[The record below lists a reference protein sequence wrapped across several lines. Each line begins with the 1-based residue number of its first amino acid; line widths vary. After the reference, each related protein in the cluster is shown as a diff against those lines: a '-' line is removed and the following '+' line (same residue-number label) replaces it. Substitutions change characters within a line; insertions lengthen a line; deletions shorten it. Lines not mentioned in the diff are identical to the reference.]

1 MMQSHM
7 IEATVDPV
15 LEEVARRVERRALW
29 RRRREEWGTRIVV
42 GILLVASATVAA
54 LAMFGAAILI
64 RWTVP

>member
-15 LEEVARRVERRALW
+15 LEEVARRVERRAQW

-42 GILLVASATVAA
+42 GGFLAVAVAIWVLALFGLVSLV
-54 LAMFGAAILI
+54 
-64 RWTVP
+64 RVVS